1 MKKILAS
8 GLTLLL
14 LTACSSEQTSTNQE
28 EKKPEQTTDMKQ
40 DSEKATEG
48 EPSEEAKA
56 EADKEEKQE
65 PPQEVIQTKDYEINE
80 NNWSITPIGGANP
93 KVVLLTID
101 DAPDQHALQM
111 AKDLKELNA
120 PAIFFVNGH
129 FLDTPE
135 EKETLKQIYDM
146 GFTIGN
152 HTYSHSSLRDLSP
165 EEQKEEILSVNDLV
179 QSIIGERP
187 KFFRAPFG
195 QNTDYSRQL
204 AAEEKMSLMNWTYG
218 YDWEKKYQNKEA
230 ITDIMVNSPFLN
242 NGANLLMHDRTWTS
256 EALTDIVN
264 GLRDKGYETLDPNRI
279 KTIE

>member
-14 LTACSSEQTSTNQE
+14 LTACGSEQTGTSQETKKSDQTEVKDEGQKTSESPKTE
-28 EKKPEQTTDMKQ
+28 EKKSDTD
-40 DSEKATEG
+40 EKV
-48 EPSEEAKA
+48 EPS
-56 EADKEEKQE
+56 KE
-65 PPQEVIQTKDYEINE
+65 VVQTKDYKINQA
-80 NNWSITPIGGANP
+80 NWSIEPIGNANP

-111 AKDLKELNA
+111 AKDLKALNA

-135 EKETLKQIYDM
+135 EKETLKKIHDM
-146 GFTIGN
+146 GFMIGN
-152 HTYSHSSLRDLSP
+152 HTYSHSSLRDLSS
-165 EEQKEEILSVNDLV
+165 EKQKEEILSVSDLV
-179 QSIIGERP
+179 ESITGEKP

-218 YDWEKKYQNKEA
+218 YDWEKQYQSKAA

-256 EALTDIVN
+256 EALTDIVK
-264 GLRDKGYETLDPNRI
+264 GLRAKGYETLDPNRI
-279 KTIE
+279 ITIES

>member
-14 LTACSSEQTSTNQE
+14 LTACGSEQTGSSQEAEKSNQTE
-28 EKKPEQTTDMKQ
+28 VKEVDQKQSEGPDTEVAESESKEKE
-40 DSEKATEG
+40 
-48 EPSEEAKA
+48 EPS
-56 EADKEEKQE
+56 KE
-65 PPQEVIQTKDYEINE
+65 VVQTKDYKINE
-80 NNWSITPIGGANP
+80 ANWSIEPIDEANP

-111 AKDLKELNA
+111 AKDLKELKA

-135 EKETLKQIYDM
+135 EKDTLKKIHDL
-146 GFTIGN
+146 GFMIGN
-152 HTYSHSSLRDLSP
+152 HTYSHSSLRDLTP
-165 EEQKEEILSVNDLV
+165 EEQKEEILSVSDLV
-179 QSIIGERP
+179 ESITGERP
-187 KFFRAPFG
+187 QFFRAPFG
-195 QNTDYSRQL
+195 QNTDYSREL

-218 YDWEKKYQNKEA
+218 YDWEKQYQNKAA

-242 NGANLLMHDRTWTS
+242 DGANLLMHDRTWTS
-256 EALTDIVN
+256 EALKDIVK
-264 GLRDKGYETLDPNRI
+264 GLRAKGYETLDPHRI

>member
-8 GLTLLL
+8 GLALLL
-14 LTACSSEQTSTNQE
+14 LTSCSSEPTSTN
-28 EKKPEQTTDMKQ
+28 EKSKETDQTEVKQ
-40 DSEKATEG
+40 DEEQKSEDIN
-48 EPSEEAKA
+48 SEEASGDT
-56 EADKEEKQE
+56 EAGPVD
-65 PPQEVIQTKDYEINE
+65 EVVQTKDYKINE
-80 NNWSITPIGGANP
+80 NNWSINPIKDANT

-135 EKETLKQIYDM
+135 EKETLKQIHDM
-146 GFTIGN
+146 GFLIGN

-165 EEQKEEILSVNDLV
+165 EEQKEEILSLNDLV
-179 QSIIGERP
+179 ESVIGERP

-195 QNTDYSRQL
+195 QNTDYSQQL

-218 YDWEKKYQNKEA
+218 YDWEKQYQDKEA
-230 ITDIMVNSPFLN
+230 ITDIMVNSPFLSD
-242 NGANLLMHDRTWTS
+242 GANLLMHDRTWTS
-256 EALTDIVN
+256 EALIDIVK
-264 GLRDKGYETLDPNRI
+264 GLREKGYETLDPDRI

>member
-14 LTACSSEQTSTNQE
+14 LTACGSEQAGTSQADKKSDQTEVKNEDQKPEESAKTEVKETDKE
-28 EKKPEQTTDMKQ
+28 EKV
-40 DSEKATEG
+40 
-48 EPSEEAKA
+48 EPSEE
-56 EADKEEKQE
+56 
-65 PPQEVIQTKDYEINE
+65 VIQTQDYKINE
-80 NNWSITPIGGANP
+80 NNWSVEPIGEANP

-111 AKDLKELNA
+111 ANDLKALNA

-135 EKETLKQIYDM
+135 EKETLKKIYDM
-146 GFTIGN
+146 GFMIGN
-152 HTYSHSSLRDLSP
+152 HTYSHSSLKDLSP
-165 EEQKEEILSVNDLV
+165 EDQKEEMLSVSDLV
-179 QSIIGERP
+179 ESITGERP

-195 QNTDYSRQL
+195 QNTDFSRQL
-204 AAEEKMSLMNWTYG
+204 AKEEKMSLMNWTYG
-218 YDWEKKYQNKEA
+218 YDWEKQYQSKAA
-230 ITDIMVNSPFLN
+230 IADIMINSPYLN

-256 EALTDIVN
+256 EALTDIVK
-264 GLRDKGYETLDPNRI
+264 GLRAKGYETLDPNRI

>member
-14 LTACSSEQTSTNQE
+14 LTACGSEQAGTSQADKKSDQTEVKNEDQKPEESAKTE
-28 EKKPEQTTDMKQ
+28 EKETDKE
-40 DSEKATEG
+40 EKV
-48 EPSEEAKA
+48 EPSEE
-56 EADKEEKQE
+56 
-65 PPQEVIQTKDYEINE
+65 VIQTQDYKINE
-80 NNWSITPIGGANP
+80 NNWSIEPIGEANP

-111 AKDLKELNA
+111 ANDLKALNA

-135 EKETLKQIYDM
+135 EKETLKKIYDM
-146 GFTIGN
+146 GFMIGN
-152 HTYSHSSLRDLSP
+152 HTYSHSSLKDLSP
-165 EEQKEEILSVNDLV
+165 EDQKEEILSVSDV
-179 QSIIGERP
+179 VESITGERP

-195 QNTDYSRQL
+195 QNTDFSRQL
-204 AAEEKMSLMNWTYG
+204 AKEEKMSLMNWTYG
-218 YDWEKKYQNKEA
+218 YDWEKQYQSKAA
-230 ITDIMVNSPFLN
+230 IADIMINSPYLN

-256 EALTDIVN
+256 EALTDIVK
-264 GLRDKGYETLDPNRI
+264 GLRAKGYETLDPNRI

>member
-14 LTACSSEQTSTNQE
+14 LTACGSEQAGTSQADKKSDQTEVKNEDQKPEESAKTE
-28 EKKPEQTTDMKQ
+28 EKETDKE
-40 DSEKATEG
+40 EKV
-48 EPSEEAKA
+48 EPSEE
-56 EADKEEKQE
+56 
-65 PPQEVIQTKDYEINE
+65 VIQTQDYKINE
-80 NNWSITPIGGANP
+80 NNWSIEPIGEANP

-111 AKDLKELNA
+111 ANDLKALNA

-135 EKETLKQIYDM
+135 EKETLKKIYDM
-146 GFTIGN
+146 GFMIGN
-152 HTYSHSSLRDLSP
+152 HTYSHSSLKDLSP
-165 EEQKEEILSVNDLV
+165 EDQKEEILSVSDV
-179 QSIIGERP
+179 VESITGERP

-195 QNTDYSRQL
+195 QNTDFSRQL
-204 AAEEKMSLMNWTYG
+204 AKEEKMSLMNWTYG
-218 YDWEKKYQNKEA
+218 YDWEKQYQSKAA
-230 ITDIMVNSPFLN
+230 IADIMINSPYLN

-256 EALTDIVN
+256 EALRDIVK
-264 GLRDKGYETLDPNRI
+264 GLRAKGYETLDPNRI

>member
-14 LTACSSEQTSTNQE
+14 LTACSSEPTTTNEEIRKPDQPEVDKEREKTSE
-28 EKKPEQTTDMKQ
+28 GAASQ
-40 DSEKATEG
+40 DRDNERNETS
-48 EPSEEAKA
+48 EPSEEAV
-56 EADKEEKQE
+56 QS
-65 PPQEVIQTKDYEINE
+65 KDYTINE
-80 NNWSITPIGGANP
+80 NNWSINPIGDANP

-111 AKDLKELNA
+111 ANDLKALNA

-135 EKETLKQIYDM
+135 EKETLKKIHDM
-146 GFTIGN
+146 GFAIGN
-152 HTYSHSSLRDLSP
+152 HTFSHSSLKEISP
-165 EEQKEEILSVNDLV
+165 EKQKEEIVSLNDLIE
-179 QSIIGERP
+179 SIIGERP

-195 QNTDYSRQL
+195 QNTDYSRQI

-218 YDWEKKYQNKEA
+218 YDWEKQYQNKEA
-230 ITDIMVNSPFLN
+230 ITDIMVNSPYLN
-242 NGANLLMHDRTWTS
+242 DGANLLMHDRTWTS
-256 EALTDIVN
+256 EGLSDIVK

-279 KTIE
+279 KTVE

>member
-14 LTACSSEQTSTNQE
+14 LTACGSEQTGSSHEAEKSNQTE
-28 EKKPEQTTDMKQ
+28 VKEANQTQSDGPETEV
-40 DSEKATEG
+40 SEKETHE
-48 EPSEEAKA
+48 
-56 EADKEEKQE
+56 KEEPAK
-65 PPQEVIQTKDYEINE
+65 EVVQTKDYKINE
-80 NNWSITPIGGANP
+80 ANWSIEPIDKANP

-111 AKDLKELNA
+111 AQDLKELKA

-135 EKETLKQIYDM
+135 EKETLKKIHDL
-146 GFTIGN
+146 GFMIGN

-165 EEQKEEILSVNDLV
+165 EEQKEEIVSVSDLV
-179 QSIIGERP
+179 ESITGERP
-187 KFFRAPFG
+187 QFFRAPFG
-195 QNTDYSRQL
+195 QNTDYSREL

-218 YDWEKKYQNKEA
+218 YDWEKKYQTKAA
-230 ITDIMVNSPFLN
+230 ITDIMINSPYLN
-242 NGANLLMHDRTWTS
+242 DGANLLMHDRTWTS
-256 EALTDIVN
+256 EALKDIVN
-264 GLRDKGYETLDPNRI
+264 GLRAKGYETLDPHRI

>member
-14 LTACSSEQTSTNQE
+14 LTACGSEQTGSSHE
-28 EKKPEQTTDMKQ
+28 AEKSNKTEVKEMDQKQ
-40 DSEKATEG
+40 SEGPDTEASESETKEKE
-48 EPSEEAKA
+48 EPS
-56 EADKEEKQE
+56 KE
-65 PPQEVIQTKDYEINE
+65 VVQTKDYKINE
-80 NNWSITPIGGANP
+80 ANWSIEPIDKANP

-111 AKDLKELNA
+111 AKDLKELKA

-135 EKETLKQIYDM
+135 EKETLKKIHDL
-146 GFTIGN
+146 GFMIGN

-165 EEQKEEILSVNDLV
+165 EEQKEEILSVSDLV
-179 QSIIGERP
+179 ESITGERP
-187 KFFRAPFG
+187 QFFRAPFG
-195 QNTDYSRQL
+195 QNTDYSREL

-218 YDWEKKYQNKEA
+218 YDWEKQYQNKAA
-230 ITDIMVNSPFLN
+230 ITDIMINSPYLN
-242 NGANLLMHDRTWTS
+242 DGANLLMHDRTWTS
-256 EALTDIVN
+256 EALMDIVN
-264 GLRDKGYETLDPNRI
+264 GLRAKGYETLDPNRI

>member
-8 GLTLLL
+8 GLTLIL
-14 LTACSSEQTSTNQE
+14 LTACGSEHTGTKPVSETSDQTEVKQE
-28 EKKPEQTTDMKQ
+28 VQKPSDSANTEKP
-40 DSEKATEG
+40 DSNEKA
-48 EPSEEAKA
+48 EPTK
-56 EADKEEKQE
+56 
-65 PPQEVIQTKDYEINE
+65 EVIQTQDYKINE
-80 NNWSITPIGGANP
+80 NNWSINPIGDANP
-93 KVVLLTID
+93 KVVLLTFD

-111 AKDLKELNA
+111 AKDLKALNA

-135 EKETLKQIYDM
+135 EKETLKKIYDM
-146 GFTIGN
+146 GFMIGN
-152 HTYSHSSLRDLSP
+152 HTYSHSSLKDLPP
-165 EEQKEEILSVNDLV
+165 EKQKEEILSVSDLV
-179 QSIIGERP
+179 ESITGERP

-204 AAEEKMSLMNWTYG
+204 AAKEKMSLMNWTYG
-218 YDWEKKYQNKEA
+218 YDWEKQYQNKAA

-256 EALTDIVN
+256 EALVDIVN
-264 GLRDKGYETLDPNRI
+264 GLRAKGYETLDPKRI